1 MDLKEQKYVCT
12 LAECK
17 SLTRA
22 SERLYISQPALSL
35 YINNVEKNLGA
46 PLFKRN
52 GRKFELT
59 WLGKQYVE
67 KASQMLELERQF
79 EAVMRQTEQE
89 SAGQVRIGIAQRR
102 GIWFLPAVLSVYERE
117 WPQVDVVIREGNL
130 ADLTIMLKNRELDLV
145 VLSQSDVTSEVETIP
160 LGMEDFLLMVSG
172 DHPLNEKAVPVE
184 GSKLDFLD
192 PHLLSGETIFLN
204 TEMQS
209 ARRVE
214 EKILKDYKV
223 KPGRIRVVRNMELG
237 AQLVA
242 EGLGVGFIR
251 QGYQKNIHYPK
262 PVKYYTID
270 SSKYGQNVVVAYRQD
285 VELTKPMR
293 AMIMQMKDA
302 AEEYLEF

>member
-46 PLFKRN
+46 PLFERN

-102 GIWFLPAVLSVYERE
+102 AIWFLPAVLSVYERE

-145 VLSQSDVTSEVETIP
+145 VLSQSDVTSEMETVP

-172 DHPLNEKAVPVE
+172 DHPLNEKARRRL
-184 GSKLDFLD
+184 K
-192 PHLLSGETIFLN
+192 
-204 TEMQS
+204 
-209 ARRVE
+209 AR
-214 EKILKDYKV
+214 L
-223 KPGRIRVVRNMELG
+223 P
-237 AQLVA
+237 
-242 EGLGVGFIR
+242 
-251 QGYQKNIHYPK
+251 
-262 PVKYYTID
+262 
-270 SSKYGQNVVVAYRQD
+270 
-285 VELTKPMR
+285 
-293 AMIMQMKDA
+293 
-302 AEEYLEF
+302 

>member
-46 PLFKRN
+46 PLFERN

-59 WLGKQYVE
+59 WLGK
-67 KASQMLELERQF
+67 QF

-102 GIWFLPAVLSVYERE
+102 AIWFLPAVLSVYERE

-145 VLSQSDVTSEVETIP
+145 VLSQSDVTSEMETVP

-270 SSKYGQNVVVAYRQD
+270 SSKYGQDVVVAYRQD

>member
-1 MDLKEQKYVCT
+1 M
-12 LAECK
+12 
-17 SLTRA
+17 
-22 SERLYISQPALSL
+22 
-35 YINNVEKNLGA
+35 
-46 PLFKRN
+46 
-52 GRKFELT
+52 
-59 WLGKQYVE
+59 
-67 KASQMLELERQF
+67 
-79 EAVMRQTEQE
+79 EAV
-89 SAGQVRIGIAQRR
+89 
-102 GIWFLPAVLSVYERE
+102 
-117 WPQVDVVIREGNL
+117 
-130 ADLTIMLKNRELDLV
+130 
-145 VLSQSDVTSEVETIP
+145 P
-160 LGMEDFLLMVSG
+160 LGMEDFLLILPG

-184 GSKLDFLD
+184 GSKFDFLD

-214 EKILKDYKV
+214 EKILKDHKV

-270 SSKYGQNVVVAYRQD
+270 ISRYGQDVVVAYRRD

-302 AEEYLEF
+302 AEEYLKL

>member
-1 MDLKEQKYVCT
+1 
-12 LAECK
+12 
-17 SLTRA
+17 
-22 SERLYISQPALSL
+22 
-35 YINNVEKNLGA
+35 
-46 PLFKRN
+46 
-52 GRKFELT
+52 
-59 WLGKQYVE
+59 
-67 KASQMLELERQF
+67 MLELERQF
-79 EAVMRQTEQE
+79 EAVRWQTERE
-89 SAGQVRIGIAQRR
+89 NAGQVRIGIAQRR

-145 VLSQSDVTSEVETIP
+145 VLSQSDVTSEMEAVP
-160 LGMEDFLLMVSG
+160 LGMEDFLLILPG

-184 GSKLDFLD
+184 GSKFDFLD

-214 EKILKDYKV
+214 EKILKDHKV

-270 SSKYGQNVVVAYRQD
+270 ISRYGQDVVVAYRRD

-302 AEEYLEF
+302 AEEYLKL

>member
-1 MDLKEQKYVCT
+1 M
-12 LAECK
+12 
-17 SLTRA
+17 
-22 SERLYISQPALSL
+22 
-35 YINNVEKNLGA
+35 
-46 PLFKRN
+46 
-52 GRKFELT
+52 
-59 WLGKQYVE
+59 
-67 KASQMLELERQF
+67 
-79 EAVMRQTEQE
+79 
-89 SAGQVRIGIAQRR
+89 
-102 GIWFLPAVLSVYERE
+102 
-117 WPQVDVVIREGNL
+117 
-130 ADLTIMLKNRELDLV
+130 TIMLKNRELDLV
-145 VLSQSDVTSEVETIP
+145 VLSQSDVTSEMEAVP
-160 LGMEDFLLMVSG
+160 LGMEDFLLILPG

-184 GSKLDFLD
+184 GSKFDFLD

-270 SSKYGQNVVVAYRQD
+270 ISRYGQDVVVAYRRD

-302 AEEYLEF
+302 AEEYLKL

>member
-35 YINNVEKNLGA
+35 YINNVEKILGA
-46 PLFKRN
+46 RLFERN

-79 EAVMRQTEQE
+79 EAVRRQTERE
-89 SAGQVRIGIAQRR
+89 NAGQVRIGIAQRR

-145 VLSQSDVTSEVETIP
+145 VLSQSDVTSEMEAVP
-160 LGMEDFLLMVSG
+160 LGMEDF
-172 DHPLNEKAVPVE
+172 
-184 GSKLDFLD
+184 
-192 PHLLSGETIFLN
+192 LSGETIFLN

-270 SSKYGQNVVVAYRQD
+270 ISRYGQDVVVAYRRD
-285 VELTKPMR
+285 GWS
-293 AMIMQMKDA
+293 
-302 AEEYLEF
+302 

>member
-35 YINNVEKNLGA
+35 YINNVEKILGA
-46 PLFKRN
+46 RLFERN

-79 EAVMRQTEQE
+79 EAVRRQTERE
-89 SAGQVRIGIAQRR
+89 NAGQVRIGIAQRR

-145 VLSQSDVTSEVETIP
+145 VLSQSDVTSEMEAVP
-160 LGMEDFLLMVSG
+160 LGMEDFLLILPG

-184 GSKLDFLD
+184 GSKFDFLD

-209 ARRVE
+209 
-214 EKILKDYKV
+214 
-223 KPGRIRVVRNMELG
+223 

-270 SSKYGQNVVVAYRQD
+270 ISRYGQDVVVAYRRD

-302 AEEYLEF
+302 AEEYLKL

>member
-35 YINNVEKNLGA
+35 YINNVEKILGA
-46 PLFKRN
+46 RLFERN

-79 EAVMRQTEQE
+79 EAVRRQTERE
-89 SAGQVRIGIAQRR
+89 NAGQVRIGIAQRR

-145 VLSQSDVTSEVETIP
+145 VLSQSDVTSEMEAVP
-160 LGMEDFLLMVSG
+160 LGMEDFLLILPG
-172 DHPLNEKAVPVE
+172 DHPLN
-184 GSKLDFLD
+184 D
-192 PHLLSGETIFLN
+192 
-204 TEMQS
+204 
-209 ARRVE
+209 
-214 EKILKDYKV
+214 KV
-223 KPGRIRVVRNMELG
+223 KPGRVRVVRNMELG

-270 SSKYGQNVVVAYRQD
+270 ISRYGQDVVVAYRRD

-302 AEEYLEF
+302 AEEYLKL

>member
-35 YINNVEKNLGA
+35 YINNVEKILGA
-46 PLFKRN
+46 RLFERN

-79 EAVMRQTEQE
+79 EAVRRQAERE
-89 SAGQVRIGIAQRR
+89 NAGQVRIGIAQRR

-145 VLSQSDVTSEVETIP
+145 VLSQSDVTPEMEAVP

-172 DHPLNEKAVPVE
+172 DHRLNEKAIPVE
-184 GSKLDFLD
+184 GSEFDFLD

-214 EKILKDYKV
+214 
-223 KPGRIRVVRNMELG
+223 
-237 AQLVA
+237 
-242 EGLGVGFIR
+242 
-251 QGYQKNIHYPK
+251 
-262 PVKYYTID
+262 
-270 SSKYGQNVVVAYRQD
+270 
-285 VELTKPMR
+285 
-293 AMIMQMKDA
+293 
-302 AEEYLEF
+302 

>member
-35 YINNVEKNLGA
+35 YINNVEKILGA
-46 PLFKRN
+46 RLFERN

-79 EAVMRQTEQE
+79 EAVRRQTERE
-89 SAGQVRIGIAQRR
+89 NAGQVRIGIAQRR

-145 VLSQSDVTSEVETIP
+145 VLSQSDVTPEMEAVP

-172 DHPLNEKAVPVE
+172 DHRLNEKAIPVE
-184 GSKLDFLD
+184 GSEFDFLD

-242 EGLGVGFIR
+242 EGWRI
-251 QGYQKNIHYPK
+251 
-262 PVKYYTID
+262 TI
-270 SSKYGQNVVVAYRQD
+270 Q
-285 VELTKPMR
+285 E
-293 AMIMQMKDA
+293 
-302 AEEYLEF
+302 

>member
-35 YINNVEKNLGA
+35 YINNVEKILGA
-46 PLFKRN
+46 RLFERN

-79 EAVMRQTEQE
+79 EAVRRQTDRED
-89 SAGQVRIGIAQRR
+89 AGQVRIGIAQRR

-145 VLSQSDVTSEVETIP
+145 VLSQSDVTSEMEAVP
-160 LGMEDFLLMVSG
+160 LGMEDFLLILPG

-184 GSKLDFLD
+184 GSKFDFLD
-192 PHLLSGETIFLN
+192 PHQRNKIRTFFLWERGSDFSFSSRKRIPVQLLLPK
-204 TEMQS
+204 S
-209 ARRVE
+209 AVE
-214 EKILKDYKV
+214 EENHVLSD
-223 KPGRIRVVRNMELG
+223 
-237 AQLVA
+237 LV
-242 EGLGVGFIR
+242 L
-251 QGYQKNIHYPK
+251 QK
-262 PVKYYTID
+262 T
-270 SSKYGQNVVVAYRQD
+270 SS
-285 VELTKPMR
+285 LS
-293 AMIMQMKDA
+293 
-302 AEEYLEF
+302 F

>member
-22 SERLYISQPALSL
+22 SERLCISQPALSL
-35 YINNVEKNLGA
+35 YINNVEKILGA
-46 PLFKRN
+46 RLFERN

-79 EAVMRQTEQE
+79 EALRRQTERE
-89 SAGQVRIGIAQRR
+89 NAGQVRIGIAQ
-102 GIWFLPAVLSVYERE
+102 PAVLSVYERE

-145 VLSQSDVTSEVETIP
+145 VLSQSDVTSEMEAVP
-160 LGMEDFLLMVSG
+160 LGMEDFLLILPG

-184 GSKLDFLD
+184 GSKFDFLD

-223 KPGRIRVVRNMELG
+223 KPGRVRVVRNMELG

-270 SSKYGQNVVVAYRQD
+270 ISRYGQDVVVAYRRD

-302 AEEYLEF
+302 AEEYLKL

>member
-46 PLFKRN
+46 PLFERN

-89 SAGQVRIGIAQRR
+89 KAGQVRIGIAQRR
-102 GIWFLPAVLSVYERE
+102 AIWFLPAVLSVYERE

-145 VLSQSDVTSEVETIP
+145 VLSQSDVTSEMETIP

-223 KPGRIRVVRNMELG
+223 KPGRVRVVRNME
-237 AQLVA
+237 LVA

-270 SSKYGQNVVVAYRQD
+270 SSKYGQDVVVAYRQD

>member
-1 MDLKEQKYVCT
+1 MELRHLRYFIAV
-12 LAECK
+12 AEE
-17 SLTRA
+17 LHFGRA
-22 SERLYISQPALSL
+22 AQVLGISQPPLSQQIQAL
-35 YINNVEKNLGA
+35 EQELGA
-46 PLFKRN
+46 RLFERN

-79 EAVMRQTEQE
+79 EAVRWQTERE
-89 SAGQVRIGIAQRR
+89 NSGQVHIGIAQRR

-145 VLSQSDVTSEVETIP
+145 VLSQSDVTSEMEAVP

-270 SSKYGQNVVVAYRQD
+270 ISRYGQDVVVAYRRD

-302 AEEYLEF
+302 AEEYLKL

>member
-1 MDLKEQKYVCT
+1 
-12 LAECK
+12 
-17 SLTRA
+17 
-22 SERLYISQPALSL
+22 
-35 YINNVEKNLGA
+35 
-46 PLFKRN
+46 
-52 GRKFELT
+52 
-59 WLGKQYVE
+59 
-67 KASQMLELERQF
+67 MLELERQF

-130 ADLTIMLKNRELDLV
+130 ADLTIMLKKRELDLV
-145 VLSQSDVTSEVETIP
+145 VLSQSDVTSEMETIP

>member
-35 YINNVEKNLGA
+35 YINNVEKILGA
-46 PLFKRN
+46 RLFERN

-79 EAVMRQTEQE
+79 EAVRRQTERE
-89 SAGQVRIGIAQRR
+89 NAGQVRIGIAQRR

-145 VLSQSDVTSEVETIP
+145 IFQDLLFHPPGALHLGVQKYRLTAQKVRIKEVE
-160 LGMEDFLLMVSG
+160 L
-172 DHPLNEKAVPVE
+172 
-184 GSKLDFLD
+184 
-192 PHLLSGETIFLN
+192 
-204 TEMQS
+204 
-209 ARRVE
+209 
-214 EKILKDYKV
+214 
-223 KPGRIRVVRNMELG
+223 
-237 AQLVA
+237 
-242 EGLGVGFIR
+242 
-251 QGYQKNIHYPK
+251 
-262 PVKYYTID
+262 
-270 SSKYGQNVVVAYRQD
+270 
-285 VELTKPMR
+285 
-293 AMIMQMKDA
+293 
-302 AEEYLEF
+302 